1 MAEKTLADVVALPS
15 GTSSRIIDFEKA
27 EVRPGFVSGTWFLI
41 VQGVAPCSNMEVSL
55 NPLIY
60 IQQPDYWGIEVVG
73 TLKNGICL
81 PRMKDYLVSLDITN
95 TLGTEGIEVIGATR
109 SEKIPVGG
117 GKSS

>member
-1 MAEKTLADVVALPS
+1 MERTLPEVVALPS
-15 GTSSRIIDFEKA
+15 GTSSRIIDFERA

-73 TLKNGICL
+73 TLRSGICL
-81 PRMKDYLVSLDITN
+81 PRQTDYLATLDITN
-95 TLGTEGIEVIGATR
+95 VLGTEGVEVIGATR
-109 SEKIPVGG
+109 SEKIPVSG
-117 GKSS
+117 GKTS

>member
-1 MAEKTLADVVALPS
+1 MAEKTLADIVALPT
-15 GTSSRIIDFEKA
+15 GTSSRIIDFERA

-60 IQQPDYWGIEVVG
+60 VRQPEYWGIEVVG
-73 TLKNGICL
+73 TLRGGICL
-81 PRMKDYLVSLDITN
+81 PRQQDYLEVLDITN
-95 TLGTEGIEVIGATR
+95 VLGTEGIEVIGASR

-117 GKSS
+117 KSS